1 MNVIDLL
8 VPVLAALWL
17 ARMIRAPTSGPK
29 GYTVK
34 GGRMIR
40 WISEWTCKDCGTHNT
55 CPRRGAGLRC
65 KRCKSGRDASVRF
78 WFEQSRLPKGLGRR
92 PGQQHPG
99 AAQDPS

>member
-1 MNVIDLL
+1 MSAVGLL
-8 VPVLAALWL
+8 VTVIGVLWFAAIVNGI
-17 ARMIRAPTSGPK
+17 IRGSTSMPE

-65 KRCKSGRDASVRF
+65 KRCKSDRDASVRF
-78 WFEQSRLPKGLGRR
+78 WYEQSKLPKDLRRR
-92 PGQQHPG
+92 PGQQPL
-99 AAQDPS
+99 